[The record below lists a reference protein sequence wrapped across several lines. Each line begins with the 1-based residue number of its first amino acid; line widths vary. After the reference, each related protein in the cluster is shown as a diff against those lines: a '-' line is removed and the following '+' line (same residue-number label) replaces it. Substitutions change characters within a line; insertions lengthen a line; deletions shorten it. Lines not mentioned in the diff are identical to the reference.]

1 MCVPLLASG
10 SEPSRATGTIFI
22 FREAAYRKVLRVSR
36 SVMRKYYACVLTVF
50 TAVLG
55 ARVGGL
61 YSFRCITAGSYTSC
75 SVGLLLLANNAL
87 HCTSKFMYSPNKC
100 TVQCAIVYSTNTHT
114 HSGFLFKKCL
124 YRVVDV
130 SSILTH

>member
-1 MCVPLLASG
+1 MEGQDTPRGGHIDSNRSGVQVIPRLTVQMCVPLLASG
-10 SEPSRATGTIFI
+10 SEPSRAIFI

-61 YSFRCITAGSYTSC
+61 
-75 SVGLLLLANNAL
+75 
-87 HCTSKFMYSPNKC
+87 
-100 TVQCAIVYSTNTHT
+100 
-114 HSGFLFKKCL
+114 
-124 YRVVDV
+124 
-130 SSILTH
+130 

>member
-1 MCVPLLASG
+1 MEGQDTPRGRHIESNRSGVQVIPRFAVQMCVPLLPSG

-61 YSFRCITAGSYTSC
+61 YRLPPF
-75 SVGLLLLANNAL
+75 SVYNSRQLYVLFSWLASAR
-87 HCTSKFMYSPNKC
+87 K
-100 TVQCAIVYSTNTHT
+100 
-114 HSGFLFKKCL
+114 
-124 YRVVDV
+124 
-130 SSILTH
+130 